1 MREGRMLLS
10 QVGFI
15 HQQEGYSNGSWG
27 TRWMLSNLCT
37 LQLQRN
43 RTILGP
49 IHATRPEPIPSSRDE
64 VLQSMI

>member
-15 HQQEGYSNGSWG
+15 HQREGHSIGSWG

-49 IHATRPEPIPSSRDE
+49 VHATRPEPIPSSRDE
-64 VLQSMI
+64 VLQSTI